1 MGQAIKRRLRALW
14 TGGIPL
20 PEAFWWYGIALSLI
34 LNGLATIAA
43 LAIANIGAPGWL
55 IVTVHLSPLPY
66 NLLALVAVWRSAA
79 NWHGAPRWAT
89 LARLVIVVW
98 LAAATAL

>member
-1 MGQAIKRRLRALW
+1 MNWPPHTQRPAR
-14 TGGIPL
+14 
-20 PEAFWWYGIALSLI
+20 
-34 LNGLATIAA
+34 
-43 LAIANIGAPGWL
+43 IGPRPCWL

-79 NWHGAPRWAT
+79 NWRGAPRWAT